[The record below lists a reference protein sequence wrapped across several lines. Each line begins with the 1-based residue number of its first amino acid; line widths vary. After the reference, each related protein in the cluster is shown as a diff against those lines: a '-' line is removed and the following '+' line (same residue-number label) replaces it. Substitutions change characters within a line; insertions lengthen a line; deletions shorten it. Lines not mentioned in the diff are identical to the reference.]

1 MRPAVFTDY
10 GLRVLMRLADAPD
23 QPSTTAR
30 IAEEFQIPYN
40 HLAKV
45 VQALA
50 RGGFVTT
57 QRGAGGG
64 IRLARPPESI
74 TLGEVVRYLEQRFA
88 LVECFRADGGKCL
101 LTPKCRLKPRLAA
114 AREAFLDELDK
125 TSLAECAYPGRDP
138 DPTASVIRD
147 EQGAG
152 GLGS

>member
-1 MRPAVFTDY
+1 MRPAAFTDY

-57 QRGAGGG
+57 QRGSGGG
-64 IRLARPPESI
+64 IRLARSPQSI

-88 LVECFRADGGKCL
+88 MVECFRADGGACL

-114 AREAFLDELDK
+114 AREAFLRELEK
-125 TSLAECAYPGRDP
+125 TSLAECAYPG
-138 DPTASVIRD
+138 
-147 EQGAG
+147 
-152 GLGS
+152 LGPHDTP